1 MTKEKNTQFIDDWF
15 DEIEDPI
22 VSNMN
27 LIGMIE
33 SWIPYTIFDDNE
45 KQRLIEKL
53 FVLKESEVSSFIEY
67 IKDHRF
73 FPDPKDQFKQMADR
87 GVFMDFADQN

>member
-27 LIGMIE
+27 LIGMVE

-73 FPDPKDQFKQMADR
+73 FNDPKDQFKQMADR

>member
-1 MTKEKNTQFIDDWF
+1 MKKENEKHFIDDLF
-15 DEIEDPI
+15 DEIEDPV

-33 SWIPYTIFDDNE
+33 SWIPYTIFDENE
-45 KQRLIEKL
+45 KQRLMDKL
-53 FVLKESEVSSFIEY
+53 HVLKESEVESFISH
-67 IKDHRF
+67 IKEHRF
-73 FPDPKDQFKQMADR
+73 YNDPKDQFKQMDDR